1 MILLNP
7 RVLVLWSLMLFACVP
22 RAHAQWAVVDVGAIA
37 QLIQQVATMEEQL
50 STAKNQLTQA
60 RQQFDAMTGGR
71 GMEGLLGGINRN
83 YLPSDWA
90 ALESAL
96 RGAAGASGAL
106 SDSVRNI
113 VEANAVLTPAQV
125 AALPPAERAELQ
137 SVRQSTAL
145 LQAMTRE
152 ALATTSQRFASV
164 QSLISAISGASDQKA
179 ILDLQ
184 ARIGAEQGMLQN
196 EQTKL
201 QTLYQALQA
210 ERWAG
215 EQRRREQAIADIGA
229 YRDLPALGL

>member
-1 MILLNP
+1 MVFKPRTLILL
-7 RVLVLWSLMLFACVP
+7 SLMLFACVP
-22 RAHAQWAVVDVGAIA
+22 RAHAQWAVIDVGAIA
-37 QLIQQVATMEEQL
+37 QLIQQISTMEEQL

-71 GMEGLLGGINRN
+71 GMEGLLGGVNRN

-90 ALESAL
+90 AIESAL
-96 RGAAGASGAL
+96 RGAAGAYGAL
-106 SDSVRNI
+106 SNSLKNI
-113 VEANAVLTPAQV
+113 VETNAVLTPAQV
-125 AALPPAERAELQ
+125 AMLSSTERAELE
-137 SVRQSTAL
+137 SARQSSAL
-145 LQAMTRE
+145 LQAMTRD
-152 ALATTSQRFASV
+152 ALANSSQRFASI
-164 QSLISAISGASDQKA
+164 QSLISAIGGAHDQKA

-201 QTLYQALQA
+201 QTLYQAVQA

-229 YRDLPALGL
+229 YHDLSPLGL